1 MALVGSPYVLQLNR
15 NANPGLLTERGTSY
29 LPDAARRIL
38 PLQQNCRVISAL
50 VTGRD
55 MPIARHVMPNF
66 LPQSNCDRA
75 LGHTPE
81 RGTAGYPP
89 LYSGFEKHLS
99 YAFRFFGLLSRRCR
113 QNFFKKNTAH
123 SIHPVSHIIYE
134 PL

>member
-38 PLQQNCRVISAL
+38 PLQQNCRVILAL
-50 VTGRD
+50 ATGHG

-89 LYSGFEKHLS
+89 LYSGFGNFSHIPLGFPIC
-99 YAFRFFGLLSRRCR
+99 YQGDAGRFF
-113 QNFFKKNTAH
+113 QKVQ
-123 SIHPVSHIIYE
+123 PVVFT
-134 PL
+134 PFRT